1 VARPFVLH
9 PRTVPPST
17 PANATGRRLADSL
30 PGNIP
35 LTELDAVHVDI
46 ARIGRI
52 AAVPR
57 ILDAVIEI
65 TGMRF
70 AAVARV
76 TDRTWTA
83 CAVRDDLGFGLRPG
97 QDLVLE
103 STICNEI
110 RQHLQPVVF
119 GHASAD
125 PHYSKHHT
133 PRHYGL
139 ESYLSVPIFRTDG
152 SFFGTLCAIDSRPA
166 NLDAPMI
173 LKTVQLFAELIG
185 RQLEIEDD
193 LASSRQQLLH
203 IQQQN
208 VQRDRLITS
217 VERDIR
223 DLFQPI
229 ITGLYLLRTSRHLH
243 ADDGDVVAQMEDCC
257 SQVSQLLRHNLD
269 RAYDRLGSEE
279 DDPLSVRSDVRH
291 AGLTGTGSDNLS
303 A

>member
-1 VARPFVLH
+1 MP
-9 PRTVPPST
+9 
-17 PANATGRRLADSL
+17 
-30 PGNIP
+30 
-35 LTELDAVHVDI
+35 ELDTVHADV

-57 ILDAVIEI
+57 ILDAVIDI

-76 TDRTWTA
+76 TELTWTA
-83 CAVRDDLGFGLRPG
+83 CAVRDDLGFGLQPG

-110 RQHLQPVVF
+110 RQHRQPVVF
-119 GHASAD
+119 GHATAD
-125 PHYSKHHT
+125 PHYSQHHT

-139 ESYLSVPIFRTDG
+139 ESYLSVPIFRVDG

-166 NLDAPMI
+166 DLDAPAI
-173 LKTVQLFAELIG
+173 LKTIQLFAELIG

-193 LASSRQQLLH
+193 LASSRKQLLH
-203 IQQQN
+203 IQEQN
-208 VQRDRLITS
+208 LLRDELIAS

-229 ITGLYLLRTSRHLH
+229 VTGLYLLRTSRKLH
-243 ADDGDVVAQMEDCC
+243 ADDRDVVAQMEECC
-257 SQVSQLLRHNLD
+257 EQVSLLLRHNLD
-269 RAYDRLGSEE
+269 RAYDRIESEE
-279 DDPLSVRSDVRH
+279 DDALSVPSAAH
-291 AGLTGTGSDNLS
+291 LAGRPGMGSDNLS
-303 A
+303 VQEKGRRSPGPFKPARGEH